1 MGGKTIWDTNSNK
14 STNTV
19 QEGEKTWKPDPDPK
33 LDSDVIYVNLKIKLL
48 PINIFFHYYII
59 QWWQEYLID

>member
-1 MGGKTIWDTNSNK
+1 MGGKTIWDSNSNK

-33 LDSDVIYVNLKIKLL
+33 LDSDVIYVNLKI
-48 PINIFFHYYII
+48 NFY
-59 QWWQEYLID
+59 Q